1 MLRQIHGASEF
12 TDPMRMRLNSLAG
25 QRFKGASMRHR
36 FLAAAVLIGAVS
48 PASAQDA
55 SFGCKVLLCA
65 AATAPSWSG
74 IPYCVPVMTQLFRQ
88 LARGRPW
95 PTCPEGNAGGL
106 GYDPYFD
113 CPAGTVPAS
122 NSSTGDGGSQLV
134 VGDTNGAYC
143 ATRNPNNSCNGDQG
157 CSSEYILTDRP
168 QRPDPNYVDITTGG
182 TTTRFRFSLRG
193 Y

>member
-1 MLRQIHGASEF
+1 
-12 TDPMRMRLNSLAG
+12 MRV
-25 QRFKGASMRHR
+25 R
-36 FLAAAVLIGAVS
+36 FLAAALCMGIAA

-106 GYDPYFD
+106 GYEPYFD
-113 CPAGTVPAS
+113 CPSGSVPAS
-122 NSSTGDGGSQLV
+122 NTNSGDSGGGLQ
-134 VGDTNGAYC
+134 VGDPNGGLC
-143 ATRNPNNSCNGDQG
+143 ARPDPNYSCSGDQG
-157 CSSEYILTDRP
+157 CSNQYILTDRP

-182 TTTRFRFSLRG
+182 STTRFRFSLRG